1 MIDLKNLFKRPDRTD
16 VFALGEKRLAQ
27 LKTEGRY
34 STYRNTRAVL
44 RKLSVYRGGK
54 PLAVKDATPALMADF
69 RDYLLEKMGNSRN
82 TVCENLKIIGALLT
96 DAGVEKNPCAG
107 LGVTREYSERTYLLD
122 NELAQM
128 MALHLKPGSE
138 LDISRDIFYVE
149 CHTGLRISDLLQLR
163 WSDVSEGFI
172 RIRMQKTKRKI
183 EVPITKSVT
192 RVLRKY
198 RTLFSKPESYI
209 FPLLDR
215 MPPLEGEFSRERR
228 LVAVT
233 ANLNS
238 QIKVV
243 ASRAGI
249 HKNLSTHVAR
259 HTFATMLINKG
270 ASIYDVKELLGH
282 CDVKVTQIYAHLM
295 DQRKQEL
302 VQLLE

>member
-1 MIDLKNLFKRPDRTD
+1 MISLKNLFRREDRTD
-16 VFALGEKRLAQ
+16 VFDLGEKRLAQ
-27 LKTEGRY
+27 LKAEGRY
-34 STYRNTRAVL
+34 STYRNTRAAL

-82 TVCENLKIIGALLT
+82 TVCENLKIIGALL
-96 DAGVEKNPCAG
+96 
-107 LGVTREYSERTYLLD
+107 
-122 NELAQM
+122 AQM
-128 MALHLKPGSE
+128 MALRLKPGSE

-163 WSDVSEGFI
+163 WSDVSDGFI

-192 RVLRKY
+192 RVFRKY
-198 RTLFSKPESYI
+198 RTLFSKPESYV

-215 MPPLEGEFSRERR
+215 MPPLEGEFSHERR

-249 HKNLSTHVAR
+249 HKTLSTHAAR

-282 CDVKVTQIYAHLM
+282 CDVKVTQISAHLM

>member
-1 MIDLKNLFKRPDRTD
+1 M
-16 VFALGEKRLAQ
+16 
-27 LKTEGRY
+27 
-34 STYRNTRAVL
+34 
-44 RKLSVYRGGK
+44 
-54 PLAVKDATPALMADF
+54 
-69 RDYLLEKMGNSRN
+69 
-82 TVCENLKIIGALLT
+82 
-96 DAGVEKNPCAG
+96 
-107 LGVTREYSERTYLLD
+107 
-122 NELAQM
+122 
-128 MALHLKPGSE
+128 
-138 LDISRDIFYVE
+138 
-149 CHTGLRISDLLQLR
+149 SD
-163 WSDVSEGFI
+163 GFI

-192 RVLRKY
+192 RVFRKY

-215 MPPLEGEFSRERR
+215 MPPLEGEFSHERR

-270 ASIYDVKELLGH
+270 ATIYDVKELLGH